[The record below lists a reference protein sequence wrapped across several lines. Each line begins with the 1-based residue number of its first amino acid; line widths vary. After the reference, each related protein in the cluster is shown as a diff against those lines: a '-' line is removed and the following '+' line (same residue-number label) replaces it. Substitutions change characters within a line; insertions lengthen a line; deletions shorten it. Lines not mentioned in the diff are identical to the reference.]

1 MVEITVKASKTYAVK
16 VGETLLGQLGT
27 EVSAVVSGRAAVIVS
42 DSNVWPIYGAEA
54 TLSMKMAGFQVC
66 SFVLPAGEASKN
78 SGNYLKLLDFLAQ
91 HQLTRSDCLVALGG
105 GVVGDLA
112 GFAAATY
119 LRGVPYIQVPTS
131 LLAMVDSSVGGKTGI
146 DLPAGKNL
154 AGAFYQPSLVL
165 CDIDTLTTL
174 PEDRFSEGCAEMI
187 KYGILYDAQL
197 FAHLEEKGKN
207 FDRERVIGRCIEW
220 KKQAVTADEFDT
232 GCRRMLNL
240 GHTVGHSIE
249 KASNYGL
256 SHGAAVAIG
265 ISVMA
270 RSAASA
276 GLCSQ
281 RDCRRIISLLAQFG
295 LPTKTNLALDD
306 LVQHALSDKKRSG
319 DRITLVLPAT
329 IGCCNLVEIPV
340 SSLKN
345 YVKEGM

>member
-1 MVEITVKASKTYAVK
+1 MVEITVSASKTYSVK
-16 VGETLLGQLGT
+16 VGKKLLGQLGT
-27 EVSAVVSGRAAVIVS
+27 EVADLVSGRAAVIVS

-54 TLSMKMAGFQVC
+54 TRSMEKAGFQVI
-66 SFVLPAGEASKN
+66 SFVIAAGEASKN
-78 SGNYLKLLDFLAQ
+78 VEIYLKLLDFLAQ
-91 HQLTRSDCLVALGG
+91 HHISRSDCLVALGG

-131 LLAMVDSSVGGKTGI
+131 LLAMVDSSVGGKTAI

-165 CDIDTLTTL
+165 CDIDALSTL
-174 PEDRFSEGCAEMI
+174 PEDRFAEGCAEII
-187 KYGILYDAQL
+187 KYGILYDAPL
-197 FAHLEEKGKN
+197 FIHLEESGKA
-207 FDRERVIGRCIEW
+207 FDREAVISRCIEW
-220 KKQAVTADEFDT
+220 KKQAVMADEFDT

-249 KASNYGL
+249 KASNYSV

-265 ISVMA
+265 ISIMA
-270 RSAASA
+270 RSAAFN
-276 GLCSQ
+276 GLCS
-281 RDCRRIISLLAQFG
+281 RAECERIIALLEKFS
-295 LPTKTNLALDD
+295 LPTNTDLSLDI

-319 DRITLVLPAT
+319 DTITLVLPAT
-329 IGCCNLVEIPV
+329 IGCCKLAEIPV
-340 SSLKN
+340 SDLKN